1 MKTLKK
7 TLCLVLAVVLAV
19 GTLAISAS
27 ATDFNDDADIEYNEA
42 VEVLTAIKVID
53 GKDGNKFDP
62 KGTLTRAE
70 AAQIIT
76 KTLLTADTAKKLPA
90 SSTVFSDVPATNWA
104 AAAVAYCNGQNIING
119 FAGKFDPTGELTGVS
134 FAKMLLVA
142 IGVDG
147 EYTGDAWASNVAVA
161 SEKIKLADGIADFDY
176 NASLTREQAAQ
187 MAYNAIWYSVEG
199 NHTGDWA
206 YDSENGV
213 WVERVTAGEGSIA
226 GEVYN
231 LSWDNTKDAFG
242 RKTKTITDG
251 DKVEVVLADEP
262 VLTYTTATTDGK
274 IAAALGAT
282 VTKKVNLTVITDG
295 DAAEAKDVAK
305 TGDNVIGG
313 NGTLVEVY
321 KTAKDTYD
329 VVVINTYV
337 ATLAKKDITAAKKAT
352 ASQDAAAAY
361 ITIGEMTYE
370 TDAFAA
376 DDVVLYTVAYT
387 VDGEGVATGVI
398 QNVVKAS
405 SVSGSITASAKGY
418 VRVNGTKYELSAN
431 NDELTA
437 GEGALKV
444 SSTTNTYY
452 LDSYG
457 YIIEAAEGEVAEVE
471 TDYIYVLNTAASA
484 SKSNGDASDLFT
496 ESTSS
501 AASAQAQVL
510 DLTTGKIS
518 VVNQG
523 VVKSTDGKYYY
534 ADKTG
539 AATKTA
545 VTNLAADRTEGKFTP
560 AIYEYATLSDGSIVL
575 VKAAD
580 LATVTTKKGDATLGN
595 NDSVSGKYANAST
608 VITLVETT
616 ANESGAVVSA
626 TVTTYTGIAN
636 FPTLTAESA
645 LVVAN
650 KSGLVS
656 SIVVVK
662 EKETEET
669 VNYAIYA
676 GEGET
681 DTTGTKVAF
690 YVGGERVEYY
700 LDEEFETELTEDTV
714 YDVTVDG
721 GVLTAAD
728 AVVATGSS
736 VEVKAVEST
745 FITYGDTN
753 TVVYLADEVAVYDA
767 TNSYA
772 KATLEAGDTVN
783 YYTNESGKI
792 DLVIITGAAE

>member
-213 WVERVTAGEGSIA
+213 WVERITAGEGSIA

-295 DAAEAKDVAK
+295 DAAAAADVAK

-361 ITIGEMTYE
+361 ITIDEMTYE

-376 DDVVLYTVAYT
+376 GDVVLYTV
-387 VDGEGVATGVI
+387 VNDEI

-431 NDELTA
+431 AELTA
-437 GEGALKV
+437 GAGTLAV

-457 YIIEAAEGEVAEVE
+457 YIIEAAAGEVAEVE
-471 TDYIYVLNTAASA
+471 TDYIYVLNTAAAA

-539 AATKTA
+539 AATTNLVA
-545 VTNLAADRTEGKFTP
+545 NLAADRTDGAFTP

-580 LATVTTKKGDATLGN
+580 LATVTTEKGKASLGN
-595 NDSVSGKYANAST
+595 DDSVSGKYANAST

-728 AVVATGSS
+728 AVEATGSS